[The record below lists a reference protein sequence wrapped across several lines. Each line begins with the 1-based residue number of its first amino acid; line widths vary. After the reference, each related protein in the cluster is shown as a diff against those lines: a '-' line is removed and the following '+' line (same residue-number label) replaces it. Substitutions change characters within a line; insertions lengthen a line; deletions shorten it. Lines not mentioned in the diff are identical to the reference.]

1 MRNLAIRGAVGAPAT
16 GAPRIAR
23 LLSLVTMAVL
33 PVEAHAQRAAAPA
46 RTVASLDVAGVRLGM
61 PKAQADAALAAASY
75 RCTPFGREHTFE
87 ERVEDEVTR
96 RRGGTVPW
104 GQVGSGPREMNCEG
118 PNGEALKVEWVQVRG
133 GPIVDEFRLI
143 VDPKRVDQQALRS
156 QALAKYGKPTAGT
169 PTLGS
174 WCDPG
179 YECRGGLVFSVGPI
193 LMVDASNGLD
203 IMAGRGKRAHDADD
217 AAVIA
222 EATRLAPAK
231 SNAAF

>member
-1 MRNLAIRGAVGAPAT
+1 LRNLAIRGAEGAPSI
-16 GAPRIAR
+16 GASCIAR
-23 LLSLVTMAVL
+23 LLSLVTLVIL
-33 PVEAHAQRAAAPA
+33 PIGAHAQRAAAPA

-75 RCTPFGREHTFE
+75 ECKPFGREDTFE

-118 PNGEALKVEWVQVRG
+118 PNGEELKVEWAQVRG

-156 QALAKYGKPTAGT
+156 QALTKYGKPTVGT
-169 PTLGS
+169 PMLGS

-179 YECRGGLVFSVGPI
+179 YECRGGLVFSVGPV
-193 LMVDASNGLD
+193 LMVDAANGLD